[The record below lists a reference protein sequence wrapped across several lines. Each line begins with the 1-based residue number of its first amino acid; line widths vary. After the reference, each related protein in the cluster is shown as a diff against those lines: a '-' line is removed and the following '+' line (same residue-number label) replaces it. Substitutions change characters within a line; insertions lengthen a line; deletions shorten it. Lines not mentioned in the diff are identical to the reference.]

1 MPQKAASRRVGRE
14 SEANAGGEPATK
26 RAKLAKAEGASE
38 EDGESDVWRNFV
50 LWLRETGF
58 RWDDKVSVGFLTV
71 LASRCRGRQVLDVHG
86 VTDAPS

>member
-1 MPQKAASRRVGRE
+1 MRE

-26 RAKLAKAEGASE
+26 RAKLAKLEGASE

-50 LWLRETGF
+50 LWLRATGF
-58 RWDDKVSVGFLTV
+58 RWDNKVSLDFLPA
-71 LASRCRGRQVLDVHG
+71 LAPRCRGRQVLDVYG